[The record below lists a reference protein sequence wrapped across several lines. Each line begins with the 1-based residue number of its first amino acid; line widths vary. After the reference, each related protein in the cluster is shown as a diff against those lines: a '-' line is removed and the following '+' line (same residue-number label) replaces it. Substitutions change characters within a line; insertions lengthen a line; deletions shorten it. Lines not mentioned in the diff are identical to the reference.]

1 MLNKANLDTQKNFQE
16 ELEYLI
22 EKNSNVAAM
31 NANSLIEKTQNMM
44 ENIHAYGQRKNKG
57 EMYDF
62 AILKAIVRSYEK
74 TEQVDN
80 LICFDTKAR
89 KFRLRERNSEN
100 KRLVLKRTDKLLRL
114 VKYIQSEYMENK
126 QLMSAYGMLEARANS
141 IIRDIS
147 ALKC

>member
-22 EKNSNVAAM
+22 EKNSNVARM
-31 NANSLIEKTQNMM
+31 NANSLMEKTQNIM
-44 ENIHAYGQRKNKG
+44 ENIHTYGQRKNKG

-62 AILKAIVRSYEK
+62 AILKAIARSYEK

-80 LICFDTKAR
+80 LVFCDAKAR
-89 KFRLRERNSEN
+89 KFRLREKSAEN
-100 KRLVLKRTDKLLRL
+100 KKLVLKRTDKLLRL